1 MTAPRL
7 KYGAGKQQ
15 NKSMNRPSLTN
26 SQFWWRASLALVAA
40 AIYVAPITLARG
52 ADAKTEKTS
61 KTDKTDKKEDK
72 KTDTTKSADK
82 KPAKKQLSGSELYSI
97 HCGRCH
103 AERYATEFTASQW
116 QTIGTEMRVRANLP
130 AAQAR
135 AIIKYLKEDSGTP

>member
-1 MTAPRL
+1 MSRL
-7 KYGAGKQQ
+7 
-15 NKSMNRPSLTN
+15 
-26 SQFWWRASLALVAA
+26 WWRASLALVTS
-40 AIYVAPITLARG
+40 AICVAPITLAGG

-61 KTDKTDKKEDK
+61 KADKKDEK
-72 KTDTTKSADK
+72 KNDATKSADK
-82 KPAKKQLSGSELYSI
+82 KAVKKQLSGAELYSI